1 LADAEERQVGGLRIR
16 IDRGLCVGFADCI
29 EAAPAAF
36 RLDDEGVAVF
46 TRPEAVDRGRLLAAC
61 EACPVDALTVWDE
74 TGAQVVP
81 APRGDG
87 SPAPGGGEGGPAG
100 A

>member
-1 LADAEERQVGGLRIR
+1 VAAEDERQVGRLRVR

-36 RLDDEGVAVF
+36 RLDEEGVVVF
-46 TRPEAVDRGRLLAAC
+46 EQPEQVDRERLVAAC

-74 TGAQVVP
+74 DGAQIVP
-81 APRGDG
+81 APR
-87 SPAPGGGEGGPAG
+87 
-100 A
+100 